1 MPEKLPLRFDD
12 APELVSMETPLHRY
26 IDRLNVTGAD
36 YITSDIEDVSGEL
49 KLLDDHYSLNTNS
62 RLSSRKIAPLV
73 DFLTLYNPAVDIAV
87 QSNPAP
93 SALVWGSLKALL
105 LTARTTV
112 RCTQIIHDT
121 LLDIAEILCVPVHS
135 DLIFQHDPKVSE
147 TLAELYYEILT
158 LLEDLRLACSRTA
171 FKIVRNLLK
180 PLDADLNN
188 HFQRLSIAFAK
199 FEKEATLALS
209 RDPEVYAVKPSYES
223 EDLSVTVKVDAVV
236 SVRCVDPSEIR
247 ENILSW
253 LCPSDYNATLRQACA
268 KRAADTGDWLLTDTT
283 FQRWSK
289 SSENSSD
296 PVLWCYGAPG
306 CGKTVLSA
314 TAVQYLRSTGGERP
328 TIYFQ
333 CSSTD
338 KWRQSRDAIN
348 ISLLAQLVDHSVNIP
363 EALLSAYTLAERYGR
378 CRISASDR
386 ISDLVMD
393 VLRETPNLNIIIDGV
408 DECEA
413 EEIPEI
419 LQFFSTLARK
429 LRSVRVLFFS
439 RDILPIRKELDTGPS
454 IHISTDSTK
463 RDIDLYLRDAIS
475 TLPCSESHL
484 KQYVYSV
491 LSKRAAGMFLFARL
505 GIETLRASLNTQEML
520 ASLDGLPAGLH
531 NVYSQVVERLASE
544 PPLRQDL
551 ARQVFR
557 WVCRSTRPLTW
568 PELRC
573 ALSWDR
579 KRKVFDENIAPFK
592 DSVLAVCCPLV
603 EHRPDS
609 DTFQLAHLSIYEY
622 FHDQSNLS
630 RLSSGAATFILKE
643 NKSHAELAE
652 ATLTYLGIGETA
664 ESINVDPKKYPLAKY
679 ATENWCFHLSLSP
692 YKERLHRQYTRFV
705 SSESRRS
712 TWITRSLLSEDIPF
726 PIHRISKLQK
736 LVRTWAKQSGNPGQ
750 LDTEDLIDIQKALFR
765 LDEFQQSQRRIGGQ
779 KNINTISNFERS
791 MIIRD
796 LARIYTMGGQIS
808 YGVRVFEEEVTKT
821 GGMNSGKAS
830 KTWLLNSLGILYD
843 QQGRFQ
849 LAEAIQRQALAV
861 QLRFLPRD
869 HLDIIITIN
878 ELGRV
883 CRHLQK
889 YEEAESLH
897 LRALRTLQALFPNTD
912 QHVIW
917 TQNALAR
924 CYRKRGQASLALDLH
939 TQAYNSMIC
948 TLGAKHPHAIWTL
961 SDMARCV
968 RQMGRIEE
976 ALELRKVVL
985 EQRVEVYGRRHPDT
999 LWAMGSLGLVYE
1011 ALGSMVEALRCH
1023 TEAYEGQV
1031 EIWGSEHP
1039 HAKWSLMALCRA
1051 GYSC

>member
-1 MPEKLPLRFDD
+1 MQCKMPEKLPLRFDD
-12 APELVSMETPLHRY
+12 APELVLMETPLHRY

-36 YITSDIEDVSGEL
+36 YITADIEDVSGEL
-49 KLLDDHYSLNTNS
+49 KLLDDHYSSNTSS

-87 QSNPAP
+87 QSDPAP

-112 RCTQIIHDT
+112 RCTQIINDT
-121 LLDIAEILCVPVHS
+121 LLDITEILCVPVHS
-135 DLIFQHDPKVSE
+135 DLIFQHDPQVSE
-147 TLAELYYEILT
+147 ALAELYYEILT
-158 LLEDLRLACSRTA
+158 LLEDLRLAFSRTT
-171 FKIVRNLLK
+171 FKIVRNPLK
-180 PLDADLNN
+180 PLDADLNS
-188 HFQRLSIAFAK
+188 HFQRLSVAFAN

-223 EDLSVTVKVDAVV
+223 EDLSVTLKVDAVV
-236 SVRCVDPSEIR
+236 SLRCADPSEIR

-268 KRAADTGDWLLTDTT
+268 KRAADTGDWLLTDTI
-283 FQRWSK
+283 FQRWLK
-289 SSENSSD
+289 SSENPSD

-314 TAVQYLRSTGGERP
+314 TAVQYLRSFGRETP

-338 KWRQSRDAIN
+338 KWRQSQDAIN

-363 EALLSAYTLAERYGR
+363 EPLLSAYTLAERYGR

-386 ISDLVMD
+386 ISELVMD

-491 LSKRAAGMFLFARL
+491 LSKRAAGMFLFAKL

-664 ESINVDPKKYPLAKY
+664 ESINIDPKKYPLAKY

-705 SSESRRS
+705 SSEGRRS

-736 LVRTWAKQSGNPGQ
+736 LVRTWAKQSGTPGQ

-765 LDEFQQSQRRIGGQ
+765 LDEFQQSQQ
-779 KNINTISNFERS
+779 
-791 MIIRD
+791 
-796 LARIYTMGGQIS
+796 
-808 YGVRVFEEEVTKT
+808 
-821 GGMNSGKAS
+821 
-830 KTWLLNSLGILYD
+830 
-843 QQGRFQ
+843 
-849 LAEAIQRQALAV
+849 AIQRQALAV

-939 TQAYNSMIC
+939 TQAYNSMIS

-968 RQMGRIEE
+968 RQMGRMEE

>member
-1 MPEKLPLRFDD
+1 VQIPAVCNFHPISNSVK
-12 APELVSMETPLHRY
+12 
-26 IDRLNVTGAD
+26 
-36 YITSDIEDVSGEL
+36 L
-49 KLLDDHYSLNTNS
+49 KL
-62 RLSSRKIAPLV
+62 
-73 DFLTLYNPAVDIAV
+73 
-87 QSNPAP
+87 
-93 SALVWGSLKALL
+93 
-105 LTARTTV
+105 TV
-112 RCTQIIHDT
+112 ISDT
-121 LLDIAEILCVPVHS
+121 
-135 DLIFQHDPKVSE
+135 
-147 TLAELYYEILT
+147 
-158 LLEDLRLACSRTA
+158 
-171 FKIVRNLLK
+171 
-180 PLDADLNN
+180 
-188 HFQRLSIAFAK
+188 
-199 FEKEATLALS
+199 
-209 RDPEVYAVKPSYES
+209 
-223 EDLSVTVKVDAVV
+223 
-236 SVRCVDPSEIR
+236 EIR

-268 KRAADTGDWLLTDTT
+268 KRAADTGDWLLTDTI
-283 FQRWSK
+283 FQRWLK

-314 TAVQYLRSTGGERP
+314 TAVQYLRSFGRETP

-348 ISLLAQLVDHSVNIP
+348 ISLLAQLVDHSANVP
-363 EALLSAYTLAERYGR
+363 EPLLSAYTLAERYGR

-463 RDIDLYLRDAIS
+463 GDIDLYLRDAIS

-491 LSKRAAGMFLFARL
+491 LSKRAAGMFLFAKL

-544 PPLRQDL
+544 PPLQQDL

-861 QLRFLPRD
+861 QLR
-869 HLDIIITIN
+869 
-878 ELGRV
+878 
-883 CRHLQK
+883 
-889 YEEAESLH
+889 
-897 LRALRTLQALFPNTD
+897 
-912 QHVIW
+912 
-917 TQNALAR
+917 
-924 CYRKRGQASLALDLH
+924 
-939 TQAYNSMIC
+939 
-948 TLGAKHPHAIWTL
+948 
-961 SDMARCV
+961 
-968 RQMGRIEE
+968 
-976 ALELRKVVL
+976 
-985 EQRVEVYGRRHPDT
+985 
-999 LWAMGSLGLVYE
+999 
-1011 ALGSMVEALRCH
+1011 
-1023 TEAYEGQV
+1023 
-1031 EIWGSEHP
+1031 
-1039 HAKWSLMALCRA
+1039 
-1051 GYSC
+1051 